1 MFNKLYENLL
11 EKLNDNKQCVI
22 ITILKPKDD
31 TSGYIKEKTL
41 LTKND
46 IDNKTLPFD
55 DYIYEGIHKAISLG
69 QIYTL
74 KTKDDELAV
83 IEPFFTKS
91 EPLCEFNLD
100 IISNISN
107 EDSTPKALLTIL
119 SSKGAVC
126 KKAGAK
132 MIAYVDGRTVG
143 CIGGGCSEA
152 GVLTKARTMINRCE
166 YAIEHVNMTSA
177 VDKSIDII
185 CDGTME
191 VLIEVFN

>member
-55 DYIYEGIHKAISLG
+55 DYIYEGIHKSISLG

-74 KTKDDELAV
+74 NTKDDEIVV
-83 IEPFFTKS
+83 IEPYFTKS
-91 EPLCEFNLD
+91 ETLCEFNLD

-107 EDSTPKALLTIL
+107 KDSTPKALLTIL
-119 SSKGAVC
+119 SSKGAVS
-126 KKAGAK
+126 KKTGSK
-132 MIAYVDGRTVG
+132 MIAYVDGRTLG
-143 CIGGGCSEA
+143 SIGGGCSEA
-152 GVLTKARTMINRCE
+152 KVLTKARTMINKGE
-166 YAIEHVNMTSA
+166 YAIKHVDMTGEF
-177 VDKSIDII
+177 DKSIGMV
-185 CDGTME
+185 CGGTME

>member
-55 DYIYEGIHKAISLG
+55 DYIYEGIHKSISIG

-74 KTKDDELAV
+74 HTDDELVV

-91 EPLCEFNLD
+91 KHLCEFNLD

-119 SSKGAVC
+119 SSKGAVS
-126 KKAGAK
+126 KKTGSK
-132 MIAYVDGRTVG
+132 MIAYVDGRTLG
-143 CIGGGCSEA
+143 SIGGGCSDA
-152 GVLTKARTMINRCE
+152 KILTKARTMINRCE
-166 YAIEHVNMTSA
+166 YAIEHVNMTGEVA
-177 VDKSIDII
+177 ESIGMV
-185 CDGTME
+185 CGGTME

>member
-55 DYIYEGIHKAISLG
+55 DYIYEGIHKAISIG

-74 KTKDDELAV
+74 NTKDDEIII
-83 IEPFFTKS
+83 IEPYFTKS
-91 EPLCEFNLD
+91 EPLCKFNLD

-119 SSKGAVC
+119 PSKGAVC

-152 GVLTKARTMINRCE
+152 KILTKARTMINRGE
-166 YAIEHVNMTSA
+166 YAIEHVDMTCE

-185 CDGTME
+185 CGGTME

>member
-55 DYIYEGIHKAISLG
+55 DYIYEGIHKTISLG

-74 KTKDDELAV
+74 HTDDEIVV
-83 IEPFFTKS
+83 IEPYFTKS
-91 EPLCEFNLD
+91 ETLCEFNLD

-107 EDSTPKALLTIL
+107 KDSTPKALLTIL
-119 SSKGAVC
+119 SSKGAVS
-126 KKAGAK
+126 KKTGSK
-132 MIAYVDGRTVG
+132 MIAYVDGRTLG
-143 CIGGGCSEA
+143 SIGGGCSEA
-152 GVLTKARTMINRCE
+152 GVLTKARTMINRGE
-166 YAIEHVNMTSA
+166 YAIKHVDMTGEF
-177 VDKSIDII
+177 DESIGMVCGD
-185 CDGTME
+185 TME

>member
-107 EDSTPKALLTIL
+107 EDNTPKALLTIL
-119 SSKGAVC
+119 SSKGTVS
-126 KKAGAK
+126 KKAGSK

-143 CIGGGCSEA
+143 SIGGRCIDA
-152 GVLTKARTMINRCE
+152 KVLTKARTMINRGG
-166 YAIEHVNMTSA
+166 YAIEHVDMTGEF
-177 VDKSIDII
+177 DKSIGMV
-185 CDGTME
+185 CGGTME

>member
-55 DYIYEGIHKAISLG
+55 DYIYEGIHKTISLG

-74 KTKDDELAV
+74 HTDDEIVV

-91 EPLCEFNLD
+91 ETLCEFNLD

-107 EDSTPKALLTIL
+107 KDSTPKALLTIL
-119 SSKGAVC
+119 SSKGAVS
-126 KKAGAK
+126 KKTGSK
-132 MIAYVDGRTVG
+132 MIAYVDGRTLG
-143 CIGGGCSEA
+143 SIGGGCSEA
-152 GVLTKARTMINRCE
+152 GVLTKARTMINRGE
-166 YAIEHVNMTSA
+166 YAIKHVDMTGEF
-177 VDKSIDII
+177 DESIGMVCGD
-185 CDGTME
+185 TME

>member
-119 SSKGAVC
+119 PSKGAVC

-191 VLIEVFN
+191 VLIEIFD

>member
-46 IDNKTLPFD
+46 INNKTLPFD
-55 DYIYEGIHKAISLG
+55 DYIYEGINRSISIG

-74 KTKDDELAV
+74 NTKDDEIII
-83 IEPFFTKS
+83 IEPYFTKS
-91 EPLCEFNLD
+91 EPLCKFNLD

-107 EDSTPKALLTIL
+107 EDNTPKALLTIL
-119 SSKGAVC
+119 SSKGTVS
-126 KKAGAK
+126 KKAGSK

-143 CIGGGCSEA
+143 SIGGRCIDA
-152 GVLTKARTMINRCE
+152 KVLTKARTMINRCE

-185 CDGTME
+185 CDGTIE